1 MRKFVSIE
9 TNEIRNEESSSDK
22 LFMQL
27 ITIRI
32 EETFLIS

>member
-9 TNEIRNEESSSDK
+9 TNESSSDK
-22 LFMQL
+22 FFMQL

-32 EETFLIS
+32 EEIFLIS